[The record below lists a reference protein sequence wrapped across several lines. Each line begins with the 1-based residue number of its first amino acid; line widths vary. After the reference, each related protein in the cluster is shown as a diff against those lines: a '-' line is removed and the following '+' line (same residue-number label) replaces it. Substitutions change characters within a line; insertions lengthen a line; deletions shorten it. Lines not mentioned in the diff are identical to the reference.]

1 MRNEGNVALPYAIYD
16 RELLIGFVII
26 GYGTMGDEE
35 EPYIFKDNYIL
46 WRLTV
51 DQQFQGKGH
60 VKYIL
65 GKVANLVKKGAL
77 WEI

>member
-60 VKYIL
+60 VPES
-65 GKVANLVKKGAL
+65 KGAAFSNAFPAG
-77 WEI
+77 